1 MREDFIIS
9 LFFWSISE
17 FSKLILLFF
26 ALPLFLFFYP
36 IISLLI
42 LIFDGTPILY
52 SQLRVGLYGNEF
64 KLYKFRTM
72 SILSDDS
79 VHQNHYENLSENK
92 KIEPSLT
99 PDNPIRIEN
108 DDRITKV
115 GNILRKT
122 SLDELPNIINVL
134 IGNMSFVGPRPLVK
148 YESDLYGKYL
158 EERNSVKPGITGLAQ
173 IQGRLD
179 LSLQER
185 LYWDLQ
191 YVKSKSFIYDFKII
205 IKTVYSVLSR
215 RGAN

>member
-1 MREDFIIS
+1 MKYFIDVV
-9 LFFWSISE
+9 
-17 FSKLILLFF
+17 LLFF

-72 SILSDDS
+72 YILSDDS

>member
-1 MREDFIIS
+1 MKYFIDVV
-9 LFFWSISE
+9 
-17 FSKLILLFF
+17 LLFF

-42 LIFDGTPILY
+42 FIFDGTPILY

-191 YVKSKSFIYDFKII
+191 YVKSKSSIYDFKII

>member
-1 MREDFIIS
+1 MFKVKYMKHFIDVV
-9 LFFWSISE
+9 
-17 FSKLILLFF
+17 LLFF

-205 IKTVYSVLSR
+205 IKTIYSVLSR

>member
-1 MREDFIIS
+1 MKYFIDVV
-9 LFFWSISE
+9 
-17 FSKLILLFF
+17 LLFF

-205 IKTVYSVLSR
+205 IKI
-215 RGAN
+215 

>member
-1 MREDFIIS
+1 MKYFIV
-9 LFFWSISE
+9 LVF
-17 FSKLILLFF
+17 LFF

>member
-1 MREDFIIS
+1 MKYFIDVV
-9 LFFWSISE
+9 
-17 FSKLILLFF
+17 LLFF
-26 ALPLFLFFYP
+26 ALPLFLFLYP

>member
-1 MREDFIIS
+1 MKHFIDVV
-9 LFFWSISE
+9 
-17 FSKLILLFF
+17 LLFF

-205 IKTVYSVLSR
+205 IKTIYSVLSR

>member
-1 MREDFIIS
+1 MKYFIDVVT
-9 LFFWSISE
+9 
-17 FSKLILLFF
+17 LFF
-26 ALPLFLFFYP
+26 ALPLFLFLFP
-36 IISLLI
+36 IISLVI

-205 IKTVYSVLSR
+205 IKTVFSVLSR

>member
-1 MREDFIIS
+1 MKYFIDVV
-9 LFFWSISE
+9 
-17 FSKLILLFF
+17 LLFF

-191 YVKSKSFIYDFKII
+191 YVKSKSITYDFKII